1 LVGGQRIVEVIGGPI
16 IVAGEAQVGGV
27 VGIGGDGGTGRR
39 RISTGEARRQKTE
52 NSFGS
57 FLIKPDY
64 ITLFIY
70 IAPVWIL

>member
-1 LVGGQRIVEVIGGPI
+1 VRGQG
-16 IVAGEAQVGGV
+16 VAGEAQVGGV

-39 RISTGEARRQKTE
+39 RVGAGEARRQKAG

-70 IAPVWIL
+70 IVLIS